1 MTNKLTDTTVE
12 KIVIDCDIVEDN
24 SVTKVL
30 KETLNVFNHPPSNCT
45 LTILSVFTSKNR
57 QKNK

>member
-30 KETLNVFNHPPSNCT
+30 KETLNVFNHPPSNRT

>member
-45 LTILSVFTSKNR
+45 LTIQYSPVKTGK
-57 QKNK
+57 K